1 MHTFDLRNT
10 IIPFSLLRIIHLFK
24 GMNPGDT
31 IEVLWSD
38 PSMPSDLLK
47 ILPADDHEVIMM
59 EEIKGDEHGFRMQ
72 LKKLNHE
79 INQRR

>member
-10 IIPFSLLRIIHLFK
+10 IIPFSLLRIINLFK

-38 PSMPSDLLK
+38 PDMPSDLLK
-47 ILPADDHEVIMM
+47 VLPADTHEVILL
-59 EEIKGDEHGFRMQ
+59 EETKGNDPGFRMR
-72 LKKLNHE
+72 LKKTKDETN
-79 INQRR
+79 

>member
-10 IIPFSLLRIIHLFK
+10 IIPFSLLRIINLFK
-24 GMNPGDT
+24 GMSPGDT

-47 ILPADDHEVIMM
+47 VLPADTHTVIMLK
-59 EEIKGDEHGFRMQ
+59 EIQGDDPGFRMR
-72 LKKLNHE
+72 LKKNE
-79 INQRR
+79 R